1 MSYAVPA
8 TREQRPNAQSEEV
21 VSDEAEISDLLD
33 ALDDPDCRAVLEVT
47 GAEPLSAQDI
57 VERCEIP
64 SSTAYRKIEKLVD
77 LGLLRKG
84 IRIRSSGKH
93 ASEYRRC
100 IEGIELSI
108 DEDGSELRV
117 VGCELA

>member
-8 TREQRPNAQSEEV
+8 TREQRPSAQSEEG
-21 VSDEAEISDLLD
+21 VSDEARISDLLD

-47 GAEPLSAQDI
+47 GAEPLSAKDI

-77 LGLLRKG
+77 LGLLREG

-93 ASEYRRC
+93 ASEYSRC

>member
-8 TREQRPNAQSEEV
+8 TREQRPSAQSEEV
-21 VSDEAEISDLLD
+21 VSDEARISDLLD

-47 GAEPLSAQDI
+47 GAEPLSAKDI

-77 LGLLRKG
+77 LGLLREG

-93 ASEYRRC
+93 ASEYSRC